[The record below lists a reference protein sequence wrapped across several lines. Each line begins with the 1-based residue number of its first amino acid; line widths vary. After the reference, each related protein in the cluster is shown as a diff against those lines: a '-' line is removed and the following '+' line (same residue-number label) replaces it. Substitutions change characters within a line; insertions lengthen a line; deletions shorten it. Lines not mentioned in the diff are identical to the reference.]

1 MKRSEK
7 TFFVENLSE
16 ELKSATSLVLI
27 DYTGLTV
34 KKQQE
39 LKKLLKE
46 VSAGLFVAKNTLF
59 KLAGVNAKL
68 AKELVDD
75 SVLVGP
81 TAFVITD
88 SDPMAPIQILAKFAK
103 INEIPQFKVAVV
115 EGKFQDTQSLIKLSQ
130 LPTKEILFSQVLG
143 AVSAPG
149 YNLVTTLQ
157 GNLQKLIYLLNE
169 KAKS

>member
-16 ELKSATSLVLI
+16 ELKSSTSLVLI

-46 VSAGLFVAKNTLF
+46 VGASLFVAKNTLF
-59 KLAGVNAKL
+59 KLAAVNAKL
-68 AKELVDD
+68 AKELVGD

-81 TAFVITD
+81 TAFVITN

-143 AVSAPG
+143 VVSAPG